1 VIVESQKPEDLPLDM
16 QMDIPAD
23 RTSVAYGKLL
33 KEMGLG
39 QMDRMTTS
47 RSASAIFDFPEFE
60 ADWRG
65 QKC

>member
-1 VIVESQKPEDLPLDM
+1 LNHTKPEDLPLDM
-16 QMDIPAD
+16 QMEVHIPAD

-60 ADWRG
+60 ADWTG
-65 QKC
+65 